1 MEHEGISEV
10 GGEAK
15 DPQAEIE
22 NKSVKALLEEYDVAR
37 KFDKNARNQYAIAR
51 SFATGTAS
59 KGWASDANIIGT
71 FIDILVS
78 FLYAKD
84 PEVSVKAAKNVG
96 GSTKDNADFAETLG
110 IVISRLWKAARLKK
124 KARKQLR
131 SSLSVGPGWL
141 KVIMTHETRR
151 DPVIQKE
158 LSEVEDNVNR
168 LNKTIAEIEEGEL
181 DSDELVVERKKEE
194 LLRESLKN
202 RLEVIFRYALA
213 IDFVQAE
220 DMQVSLD
227 VSDTTEHLDA
237 DWNANEIYIPTANL
251 RVRFPRLDAD
261 DVKAAKNFYQRKPAS
276 TEVENDSYTA
286 QSTSNLSGAKYTA
299 ESISDDDSVTFARV
313 IEIWDRRDNHI
324 KTIIDG
330 IKRWAVEPYPPPY
343 ASTRF
348 YPYFNLSLFEVD
360 GERHPQSLSSRLR
373 KLQEEYSSKRSNSR
387 LVAERSIPGVIYDSQ
402 GVKPEDMRKIEAAVH
417 QEFVGISPTKGDDI
431 RKLFTEKPVAKMDP
445 AIFSTASVMSDMER
459 VAGIQEALSQSVQK
473 VKTAT
478 EARIEQAGFASRTG
492 ADRDTLEDMLQDL
505 AIYTSELAIQ
515 ALPAEYVQRL
525 AGDKSFWPE
534 DMHVDDILTLAEVEI
549 QTGSTG
555 KPDEESLRQAWSVL
569 LPLVQQIMVAIQQA
583 QFTNNLPMAE
593 ALRNLLKETMRRL
606 DERID
611 VEQFIPQ
618 GGLPDLSEFVQP
630 PGGAPATPATPA
642 APESPTPQV

>member
-15 DPQAEIE
+15 DTQAELE

-261 DVKAAKNFYQRKPAS
+261 DVKAAKSFYQRKPAS
-276 TEVENDSYTA
+276 TEVEDDSYTA
-286 QSTSNLSGAKYTA
+286 QSTSKLSGAKYTA

-387 LVAERSIPGVIYDSQ
+387 LVAERSIPGVIYDAQ